1 MLSEWIETISRQ
13 SKKRKEI
20 EEIKLKFS
28 LPDELI
34 VEIINKL
41 PERKIEKKHQ
51 GHDDFITC
59 SKI

>member
-1 MLSEWIETISRQ
+1 MLSECIEKINKQ

-20 EEIKLKFS
+20 EELKLKFS

-34 VEIINKL
+34 VEIIIKL

-51 GHDDFITC
+51 GHGVFITC